1 MNHLTGINIGI
12 SMDFSLVSVSV
23 EYYLSVCA
31 SGSLVILGVPLCG
44 FLSPLPPR
52 PNAELW
58 LFCFLM
64 YLISIH
70 LFYTRLTYHMTESVS
85 RPMNRK
91 LYSNQFSLL
100 NI

>member
-44 FLSPLPPR
+44 FTNVKLS
-52 PNAELW
+52 
-58 LFCFLM
+58 
-64 YLISIH
+64 
-70 LFYTRLTYHMTESVS
+70 
-85 RPMNRK
+85 
-91 LYSNQFSLL
+91 
-100 NI
+100 